1 MTLYFEYGHRKGES
15 KMDKLKDLI
24 EQRQKLEER
33 IKQLESE
40 LKKPLTADSEE
51 SAVEE
56 DGREVLYSL
65 YQVEKE
71 NLARITADINE
82 GQ

>member
-1 MTLYFEYGHRKGES
+1 
-15 KMDKLKDLI
+15 MDKLKDLI

-56 DGREVLYSL
+56 DNREIIYGL

-71 NLARITADINE
+71 NLDRVNADINE
-82 GQ
+82 SK